1 MELNDKNSIFQNE
14 YKLLEKADKV
24 QKSQEFEQNP
34 IKKEFTELMVGYKKL
49 LQQSVRIVSI
59 SDKQQN
65 FLYKLQSDMKNILD
79 STQQGIF
86 TVNEDLTV
94 NRGCSAQCKRIFRQ
108 NIEGC
113 NLIELLMPYNDKEKI
128 GLVSSI
134 LNKDFFSGDQL
145 NKKVMLLLLPEEF
158 NIGQSIYSVRYNPLS
173 FDFKDEVENAF
184 MIVLTDI
191 TEKKAIQK
199 KMEGEKAIFKSVTR
213 IISDI
218 KSFSVCV
225 RDYKSFYTSRLPEI
239 LNSAQMETYDLL
251 NEIFREVHTLKGNFS
266 IFELPWI
273 VDFLNDVEKS
283 MVLMRNHSTKV
294 SILEVKRM
302 ISSYDFDNIL
312 NESLNRLRSIIGS
325 KWILDREFSIIDTQ
339 ALKDIET
346 QALEKSKELA
356 EIIRK
361 LRHTPITE
369 LLSIYPDYVQRMAE
383 RMGKTVSP
391 FKVEIGEDISVDAE
405 KYDAFIRCLVH
416 VFRNMVD
423 HGIETHEERAALGKD
438 LDGRI
443 RCTVDKDND
452 YISISISDD
461 GRGIDLEAVKQ
472 AAAAIGNLIGQ
483 QDYETNDED
492 ELNLIFIDGVSTKA
506 DTGGI
511 SGRGVGLSAVKEQT
525 ELIGGNVKVISKSG
539 QGTEFIFKVPCGL

>member
-1 MELNDKNSIFQNE
+1 MELNDKNSIFQGE
-14 YKLLEKADKV
+14 YRLLEKADKV
-24 QKSQEFEQNP
+24 QKSQGFDENP

-65 FLYKLQSDMKNILD
+65 FLYKLQSDLKNILD

-94 NRGCSAQCKRIFRQ
+94 NRGCSAECERIFRQ

-113 NLIELLMPYNDKEKI
+113 SLIELLIPYNDKEKI
-128 GLVSSI
+128 ELVSSI
-134 LNKDFFSGDQL
+134 LNKDFFSEDPL
-145 NKKVMLLLLPEEF
+145 NKKVLLLLLPEEF

-199 KMEGEKAIFKSVTR
+199 KMEDEKAIFKSVTR

-225 RDYKSFYTSRLPEI
+225 RDYKSFYTSRLSEI
-239 LNSAQMETYDLL
+239 LNSVQMDTYDML

-283 MVLMRNHSTKV
+283 MVVMREHCAKV
-294 SILEVKRM
+294 SISEVKRM
-302 ISSYDFDNIL
+302 ISSFDFENIL
-312 NESLNRLRSIIGS
+312 NESLNSLRSIIGS

-339 ALKDIET
+339 ALKDVES
-346 QALEKSKELA
+346 QALVKAAELA
-356 EIIRK
+356 EVIRK
-361 LRHTPITE
+361 LRYTPITE
-369 LLSIYPDYVQRMAE
+369 LLSIYPDYVQRMSE
-383 RMGKTVSP
+383 RMGKSVSP
-391 FKVEIGEDISVDAE
+391 FKIEISEDISVDAE
-405 KYDAFIRCLVH
+405 KYDAFVRCLVH

-443 RCTVDKDND
+443 RCCIEKDND

-461 GRGIDLEAVKQ
+461 GRGVDLEAVKQ
-472 AAAAIGNLIGQ
+472 SAAATGKLLRQ
-483 QDYETNDED
+483 QEYETNEED
-492 ELNLIFIDGVSTKA
+492 ELNLIFVDGVSTKA
-506 DTGGI
+506 DAGGI

-525 ELIGGNVKVISKSG
+525 ELIGGNVKVISKPG
-539 QGTEFIFKVPCGL
+539 HGTEFVFKVPYGL